1 VNQLVLELEKVLQS
15 PTVASAIKIT
25 FTLLLA
31 LVAVRLTER
40 VSARIDRA
48 ISEGGEL
55 GPTEGEKRRRAVSN
69 VVRYSIN
76 TLIVAVAL
84 IMILYELGLNI
95 GPMLASAGIAG
106 IVVGLGAQNIV
117 QDFLAGIFV
126 LVENQYGPGDWVSI
140 GGVSG
145 TVEKVTLRMTQ
156 LRDVNGSVHVVPNG
170 KIDVVTNKTKE
181 WSRALLD
188 VGVAYKEDVDRVIA
202 VLKEVGAELQADP
215 EWSRALLEPM
225 EVLGVQNLGESSV
238 DVRIYFK
245 TLPDRQWKVG
255 RELRRRIKNRFDAD
269 GIEIP
274 FPHRTVYVGTGDQ
287 GRLQIG
293 SAAAPPMPADED

>member
-1 VNQLVLELEKVLQS
+1 MATGLSIIL
-15 PTVASAIKIT
+15 I
-25 FTLLLA
+25 LLLA
-31 LVAVRLTER
+31 FIALRLTRRIASR
-40 VSARIDRA
+40 VDRA
-48 ISEGGEL
+48 ISEGGDL
-55 GPTEGEKRRRAVSN
+55 GPSEGEKRRRAVSN
-69 VVRYSIN
+69 VIRYSIS
-76 TLIVAVAL
+76 TLIVAVTL
-84 IMILYELGLNI
+84 IMILHELGLNI

-106 IVVGLGAQNIV
+106 IVIGLGAQNIV

-156 LRDVNGSVHVVPNG
+156 LRDVSGSVHIVPNG

-202 VLKEVGAELQADP
+202 VLKEVGADLQADP

-238 DVRIYFK
+238 DIRIYFK

-255 RELRRRIKNRFDAD
+255 RELRRRIKIRFDAE

-274 FPHRTVYVGTGDQ
+274 FPHRTLYVGSGEQ
-287 GRLQIG
+287 GRLETFDHG
-293 SAAAPPMPADED
+293 ASERRS